1 MIKFLARCGT
11 SHLSYTCVYIVC
23 VASKI
28 DYQEGR
34 VMRKNM
40 MTLLG

>member
-11 SHLSYTCVYIVC
+11 SRLSYIRVCIVC
-23 VASKI
+23 VSSKI